1 MLNINSGLKEKLLWG
16 LKIRLDFW
24 YIRKQ
29 EDFFFFS
36 EKENVL
42 TPLNYSRNFCLI
54 TVFLNLN
61 NSIFKT

>member
-29 EDFFFFS
+29 EDFFFFFQ
-36 EKENVL
+36 KK
-42 TPLNYSRNFCLI
+42 RMF
-54 TVFLNLN
+54 
-61 NSIFKT
+61 